1 LLTVLLAILAALTA
15 ARRMVTPLS
24 RLSLATQ
31 RVAAG
36 DFDPGVFTWIEAK
49 SETESGNRLEQGPDR
64 GSKSGAADEIGF
76 LLNSFQDMTRALKK
90 ASLSAEQS
98 RAALQAQGDYLET
111 VLAKLS
117 SGVLTVDARENVLR
131 ANRACREILG
141 LPPLTGTDSAKP
153 QTLDRLQAEAPWL
166 QPFISAIRHQHRRG
180 SPAWQQEIR
189 IEREHS
195 RLVLLARGSILYP
208 DRATGGVAEDAL
220 AGQGQVIVFDDVT
233 VLNQA
238 QREAAWSEV
247 ARRLAH
253 EVKNPLTP
261 IRLAAERLQMKLA
274 SKLQGADAEML
285 ERASATII
293 AQVEALRTLVDAF
306 GDYASEP
313 VLSRLP
319 LQFDRLVA
327 EVVALYQQGDAGSN
341 FTLDLVSGPRGLL
354 ADGGRLR
361 QLLHNLI
368 RNARE
373 ASDPNPA
380 RIHLRSEVIS
390 MEGRPWLQFRIR
402 DEGPGFPAAVLERP
416 FEPYVTHKA
425 GGSGLGLAISR
436 KIVAEHEGRITLTNP
451 PGGGAEVTLLLP
463 LEPQRNPSQG

>member
-1 LLTVLLAILAALTA
+1 VLLAILAALTA
-15 ARRMVTPLS
+15 ARRMVAPLS

-36 DFDPGVFTWIEAK
+36 DFDPGVFSQANATGEGDFA
-49 SETESGNRLEQGPDR
+49 R
-64 GSKSGAADEIGF
+64 GHKAGAEDEIGF
-76 LLNSFQDMTRALKK
+76 LLSSFQDMTQALKA
-90 ASLSAEQS
+90 ASLYAEQS
-98 RAALQAQGDYLET
+98 RNELQAQGDYLET

-117 SGVLTVDARENVLR
+117 SGVLTVDAKENVLR
-131 ANRACREILG
+131 ANRACREFLG
-141 LPPLTGTDSAKP
+141 LPSLTGADAAEV
-153 QTLDRLQAEAPWL
+153 QTLDSLQAQGPWL
-166 QPFISAIRHQHRRG
+166 QPFISAIRHQIRRG

-189 IEREHS
+189 IERERS
-195 RLVLLARGSILYP
+195 RLVLLTRGSILYP
-208 DRATGGVAEDAL
+208 DGPEERN

-261 IRLAAERLQMKLA
+261 IRLAAERLQMKL
-274 SKLQGADAEML
+274 SGKLQGADAAML
-285 ERASATII
+285 ARASATII

-313 VLSRLP
+313 TLSRSP

-341 FTLDLVSGPRGLL
+341 FSLNLAGGPAGLL
-354 ADGGRLR
+354 ADSGRLR

-373 ASDPNPA
+373 AAGSNPA
-380 RIHLRSEVIS
+380 QIRLGSEVITA
-390 MEGRPWLQFRIR
+390 ENRPWLQFFIR

-425 GGSGLGLAISR
+425 GGSGLGLAICR
-436 KIVAEHEGRITLTNP
+436 KIVAEHDGRITLNNLP
-451 PGGGAEVTLLLP
+451 QGGAQVTVLLP
-463 LEPQRNPSQG
+463 LEPYRASGQG